1 MTTINAPTE
10 PLSGPLVGVN
20 ERNDKPLK
28 GDKTNLRSMVTIW
41 DRTEHQLRPHESFK
55 PEALR
60 RRDIH
65 LVPEDAPRTPKMA
78 KPPSWSETPGMPCVP
93 LDDLG
98 PGEWDLHWDP
108 MRWRKVP
115 ERVASERAAALCA
128 GCPVRTECL
137 EAAMTE
143 ERGLSHH
150 SRFLVRGG
158 MTPKGRAALARADV
172 PARVVT
178 TGYQTDESGSS

>member
-1 MTTINAPTE
+1 MTTLPCPQTGTQTPSRGVIE
-10 PLSGPLVGVN
+10 P
-20 ERNDKPLK
+20 NDRLPK
-28 GDKTNLRSMVTIW
+28 GDKTALRSMVTIW

-78 KPPSWSETPGMPCVP
+78 KPPAWSETPGMPCVP

-108 MRWRKVP
+108 MQWRKVP
-115 ERVASERAAALCA
+115 ERITTERAKALCA
-128 GCPVRTECL
+128 GCPVIRECL

-158 MTPKGRAALARADV
+158 MTPKC
-172 PARVVT
+172 
-178 TGYQTDESGSS
+178 